1 MNVQPAVGAPRA
13 SQALAHYPSF
23 AALIEATRPTLP
35 YYALHPK
42 RFRNSARRFI
52 DLFPGTTM
60 YAVKANPAPHVLDQ
74 IYEAGIRH
82 FDTASLAEIELI
94 RSRYADVHCHFMAP
108 VRIPG
113 EAGAAG
119 RNPGLKISSST
130 AIRSSTNCSARQ
142 RAAKG

>member
-74 IYEAGIRH
+74 IYEAGIRP
-82 FDTASLAEIELI
+82 FDTPSLPQIELI
-94 RSRYADVHCHFMAP
+94 PGRYPEVPCHFMAP
-108 VRIPG
+108 GRISRR
-113 EAGAAG
+113 AGA
-119 RNPGLKISSST
+119 
-130 AIRSSTNCSARQ
+130 
-142 RAAKG
+142 